1 MQVLRELRS
10 WLGRSAGRGKSLPRK
25 GLRFERL
32 EDRLTPTTTGTEL
45 LAVTNSSQ
53 PLQDLFNVVSAFNLG
68 SSVDFSRT
76 NLVLSSN
83 TTSLL
88 QIGLTDTAIL
98 GNVRQQ
104 LLDTGLYASVAP
116 NFIYSSGLGDL
127 REATP
132 NDPQFNQQYHHLI
145 IKTPDAWDKTI
156 GEATTIVAIL
166 DDGVFVNHPDLRN
179 TVWSNAAEIAGDGID
194 NDGNGFRD
202 DVNGWNFVANTN
214 NVNPSDAIAD
224 SHGTQVAGLLA
235 AQFNNALGVT
245 GVAGGARFMPLKVVG
260 TGGTTTSLALARA
273 IGYAVN
279 NGAKIINTSINI
291 DPFVDD
297 PTFAA
302 AVSLAYD
309 RGILLI
315 NSAGNSNANNPA
327 RVKLEELIV
336 VAASDRNDVKTAYSN
351 YGSGIDITAPGG
363 TSDDGLLT
371 TIPLSGYAA
380 GFGTSM
386 GAPLVAGVA
395 ALVWSAFP
403 GYTRD
408 QVAAA
413 ILANADSLLAK
424 NPSFEDQ
431 LGAGRLNA
439 AKAVSG
445 LPIVTKLGKL
455 TGLPAEGADAP
466 DSLTT
471 FNLRLNSPLDAATVI
486 PSNFE
491 LRWAGL
497 DNTFGTSDDELLPFT
512 INDGRDYKIGTNDLT
527 FAVNQSLERGLYRF
541 TAKSGGLRDPFGGA
555 VDGDGNGTAGGNL
568 VRNFGVAYQLGG
580 RVYDDIRDDGFSDP
594 SDPPLAG
601 VPVFI
606 DMNGNGQLD
615 RVVFTANIAAIIPD
629 ADPVGVSAPISVVGV
644 GSVAGGLSVTVFVS
658 HPRLND
664 LQISLV
670 APDGSRVLLFDRR
683 ALDNP
688 GQGTSFLL
696 TFEDGIVEDTDSF
709 PTITMHRLR
718 PHDPLAG
725 FIGKLANGNWQIEVA
740 DLVTGQTGLLNSA
753 SLGFSTEPTAITD
766 ANGFFAF
773 NGLPTGSVVLL
784 NAVAAPGYRRAAN
797 GGAVAVD
804 LSMPNPAPVSIGLS
818 RTDGIVGRVLRD
830 SGDGTFANAVGL
842 AGAIVFLDENR
853 DGLLGAG
860 EFLAVTD
867 EFGNYAFPSLAN
879 GLYAPTVL
887 VEPGFAPSG
896 AQPVSR
902 TIALTPSEPVA
913 RGVDFLVRR
922 DTVPVVV
929 TPTPVSPSLR
939 NTPVS
944 LVSFQ
949 LSEPLPSLNAGH
961 FTLTR
966 NGAPVT
972 LLGTTLVRNG
982 STVSLIGLELFTA
995 MDGYYE
1001 LTLNAPPP
1009 AGEPGRQPIPTT
1021 VAWTNDAAKPVLTL
1035 SGIFEGGAF
1044 VGVRVVASEPIVG
1057 LNRDDFFAMEGKA
1070 AVSIQ
1075 ASTFDLAPDG
1085 RSAEMRFPAEVIARN
1100 ALTVELRG
1108 AGSGIVDLAGNA
1120 YTESFFV
1127 AFAKPVSPPPPPPP
1141 IQRRT
1146 VVGADV
1152 NGPPTVKVFDTAT
1165 NELIRTMPVFEPFFT
1180 GGVRVAAGDV
1190 NGDGVED
1197 IIAAAGPGGGPRVR
1211 VFDGVT
1217 FAPLLDFLAF
1227 EETFTGGV
1235 FASVGDLNGDGKSE
1249 LVLSADVGGGPR
1261 VRIVNATT
1269 GATIADFFGIAD
1281 ENFRGG
1287 ARTAIG
1293 DVNGDGTPD
1302 LLVAAGVG
1310 GGPRV
1315 AGYDGKS
1322 LANGP
1327 TRLFADFFAFDPGL
1341 RDGVFLGAGRMNSD
1355 IFADL
1360 VIGAGAGGGPRVL
1373 VLSGRELTE
1382 SNGQVPLADF
1392 FSGDEAGRAGIRVA
1406 VKSVAGNAQDS
1417 LVTADGRGAGTRVR
1431 LYSSMESGQNPPM
1444 VLEEFDA
1451 FESPAGGVFVG

>member
-1 MQVLRELRS
+1 MVFRDWRLWWSRWISDRKLRPGKTLRIE
-10 WLGRSAGRGKSLPRK
+10 P
-25 GLRFERL
+25 L
-32 EDRLTPTTTGTEL
+32 EDRLTPNSTGTEL
-45 LAVTNSSQ
+45 LAVTKSTNQ
-53 PLQDLFNVVSAFNLG
+53 PLLDLFNVVSAFQLG
-68 SSVDFSRT
+68 SAIDTAKSSV
-76 NLVLSSN
+76 VLSAGS
-83 TTSLL
+83 TSLL
-88 QIGLTDTAIL
+88 QIALRDTAVL
-98 GNVRQQ
+98 GTVQQQ
-104 LLDTGLYASVAP
+104 LLATGLYASVAP
-116 NFIYSSGLGDL
+116 NFVYSSGFGDL
-127 REATP
+127 RERTP

-156 GEATTIVAIL
+156 GEPETIVAVL
-166 DDGVFVNHPDLRN
+166 DDGVFLNHPDLRN
-179 TVWSNAAEIAGDGID
+179 TVWSNTDEIAGDGID
-194 NDGNGFRD
+194 NDGNGFTD

-214 NVNPSDAIAD
+214 NVNPTDAIAD

-235 AQFNNALGVT
+235 AQFNNAEGVA
-245 GVAGGARFMPLKVVG
+245 GVAGGAKFLPLKVVG
-260 TGGTTTSLALARA
+260 PGGTTTSLALARA

-279 NGAKIINTSINI
+279 NGAKIINTSINV

-309 RGILLI
+309 RGLLLV
-315 NSAGNSNANNPA
+315 NSAGNSNTNNPA

-351 YGSGIDITAPGG
+351 YGSGIDLTAPGG

-371 TIPLSGYAA
+371 TIPLSGYTA

-386 GAPLVAGVA
+386 AVPLVAGTA

-403 GYTRD
+403 SYTRD

-424 NPSFEDQ
+424 NPTFEDQ
-431 LGAGRLNA
+431 LGSGRLNA

-466 DSLTT
+466 ASLTT
-471 FNLRLNSPLDAATVI
+471 FNLRLNSPLDPGTVVAT
-486 PSNFE
+486 NFE

-497 DNTFGTSDDELLPFT
+497 DNAFGTADDQLLPFT
-512 INDGRDYKIGTNDLT
+512 INDDREYKIGTNDLT
-527 FAVNQSLERGLYRF
+527 FAVNRTLARGLYRF
-541 TAKSGGLRDPFGGA
+541 TAKSGGLRDPFGTA

-568 VRNFGVAYQLGG
+568 VRNFGVAYQVGG

-594 SDPPLAG
+594 TDPPLAS
-601 VPVFI
+601 VPVFV

-615 RVVFTANIAAIIPD
+615 RVSFATNSALFIPD
-629 ADPVGVSAPISVVGV
+629 ADPTGVSATIAVAGL
-644 GSVAGGLSVTVFVS
+644 GTVAGGITVTAFVS
-658 HPRLND
+658 HPRLSD
-664 LQISLV
+664 LRITLV
-670 APDGSRVLLFDRR
+670 APDGTRVLLFDRR

-688 GQGTSFLL
+688 GQGTTFLL
-696 TFEDGIVEDTDSF
+696 TFEDGIVEETEGF
-709 PTITMHRLR
+709 PTITMHRLQ
-718 PHDPLAG
+718 PHNPLASLVG
-725 FIGKLANGNWQIEVA
+725 LMANGDWTIEVA
-740 DLVTGQTGLLNSA
+740 DLVTGATGILNSA
-753 SLGFSTEPTAITD
+753 SLTFSTEPTAVTD

-773 NGLPTGSVVLL
+773 NGLPTGGVLFL
-784 NAVAAPGYRRAAN
+784 NASGVPGYQRAAN
-797 GGAVAVD
+797 GGAVPID
-804 LSMPNPAPVSIGLS
+804 LSSPFPAPVSIGLS

-830 SGDGTFANAVGL
+830 SGDGTFENATGL
-842 AGAIVFLDENR
+842 AGATVFLDENR
-853 DGLLGAG
+853 DGILGAG
-860 EFLAVTD
+860 ESLTLTD
-867 EFGNYAFPSLAN
+867 EFGNYAFPGLAN
-879 GLYAPTVL
+879 GLFTPTVL
-887 VEPGFAPSG
+887 LDPGYGPSG
-896 AQPVSR
+896 AQPIARS
-902 TIALTPSEPVA
+902 IALTPSEPVA

-922 DTVPVVV
+922 ATAPVVV
-929 TPTPVSPSLR
+929 SPLPIMPALR
-939 NTPVS
+939 NAPVF
-944 LVSFQ
+944 LASFA
-949 LSEPLPSLNAGH
+949 LSEPLPNLTPAH

-966 NGAPVT
+966 DGAPVSLAGVT
-972 LLGTTLVRNG
+972 VINTGTTA
-982 STVSLIGLELFTA
+982 SLIGLELFTA
-995 MDGYYE
+995 AGGFYV
-1001 LTLNAPPP
+1001 LTLDAPAPP
-1009 AGEPGRQPIPTT
+1009 GEPGRKPIAKA
-1021 VAWTNDAAKPVLTL
+1021 VSWTMDVSKPVLTME
-1035 SGIFEGGAF
+1035 GIFEGGAF
-1044 VGVRVVASEPIVG
+1044 LGVRVFASETITG
-1057 LNRDDFFAMEGKA
+1057 LNRDDFFAMDGKT

-1075 ASTFDLAPDG
+1075 ASTFELGSDG
-1085 RSAEMRFPAEVIARN
+1085 RSAEMRFPADVIARN
-1100 ALTVELRG
+1100 SLTVELRG

-1127 AFAKPVSPPPPPPP
+1127 AFAKPSPPPPPQVP
-1141 IQRRT
+1141 IARRT

-1190 NGDGVED
+1190 NGDGTED
-1197 IIAAAGPGGGPRVR
+1197 IVAAAGPGGGPRVR

-1217 FAPLLDFLAF
+1217 FAPILDFLAF

-1235 FASVGDLNGDGKSE
+1235 FASVGDLDGNGKSE
-1249 LVLSADVGGGPR
+1249 LILSADVGGGPR
-1261 VRIVNATT
+1261 VRVIDGTT
-1269 GATIADFFGIAD
+1269 GAAIADFFGIAD

-1287 ARTAIG
+1287 ARTAVG
-1293 DVNGDGTPD
+1293 DINGDGTPD

-1327 TRLFADFFAFDPGL
+1327 TRVFNDFFAFDPNL

-1355 IFADL
+1355 LFADL

-1373 VLSGRELTE
+1373 VLSGRDLTE
-1382 SNGQVPLADF
+1382 SNGQVPLTDF
-1392 FSGDEAGRAGIRVA
+1392 FSGDETSRAGIRVA
-1406 VKSVAGNAQDS
+1406 VKNVMGNSQDS

-1431 LYSSMESGQNPPM
+1431 LYASMEAGQNPPA

-1451 FESPAGGVFVG
+1451 FDSSAGGVFVG

>member
-1 MQVLRELRS
+1 MQVFRELQT
-10 WLGRSAGRGKSLPRK
+10 WLGRPVRRRKSAPAN
-25 GLRFERL
+25 GLRIERL
-32 EDRLTPTTTGTEL
+32 EDRLTPNATGTEL

-53 PLQDLFNVVSAFNLG
+53 PLLDLFNVVSAFHLE
-68 SSVDFSRT
+68 SSVDLANSG
-76 NLVLSSN
+76 LVLSAG

-88 QIGLTDTAIL
+88 QIVLTDTAII

-104 LLDTGLYASVAP
+104 LADTGLYSSVAP
-116 NFIYSSGLGDL
+116 NFVYSSGFGDL

-166 DDGVFVNHPDLRN
+166 DDGVFLNHPDLRN
-179 TVWSNAAEIAGDGID
+179 TVWSNAGEIAGDGID

-202 DVNGWNFVANTN
+202 DVNGWNFVANSN

-235 AQFNNALGVT
+235 AQFNNAE
-245 GVAGGARFMPLKVVG
+245 GVAGVSGGARYMPLKVVG

-309 RGILLI
+309 RGILLV

-351 YGSGIDITAPGG
+351 YGSGIDLTAPGG

-403 GYTRD
+403 SYTRD

-424 NPSFEDQ
+424 NPNFEDQ
-431 LGAGRLNA
+431 LGSGRLNA

-455 TGLPAEGADAP
+455 TGLPAEGQDAP

-471 FNLRLNSPLDAATVI
+471 FNLRLNSPLDAATVVAA
-486 PSNFE
+486 NFE

-527 FAVNQSLERGLYRF
+527 FAVNQSLQRGLYRF
-541 TAKSGGLRDPFGGA
+541 TARSGGLRDPFGGA
-555 VDGDGNGTAGGNL
+555 VDGDGNGSAGGNL

-580 RVYDDIRDDGFSDP
+580 RVYDDIRDDGFADP
-594 SDPPLAG
+594 SDPPLAS
-601 VPVFI
+601 VPVFV

-615 RVVFTANIAAIIPD
+615 RVVFTANAAVFIPD
-629 ADPVGVSAPISVVGV
+629 ADPVGIVATIPVAGL
-644 GSVAGGLSVTVFVS
+644 GPVAGGLAVTVFVS
-658 HPRLND
+658 HPRLTD
-664 LQISLV
+664 LQIALV
-670 APDGSRVLLFDRR
+670 APDGTRVLLFDRR

-696 TFEDGIVEDTDSF
+696 TFEDGIAEETEGF

-718 PHDPLAG
+718 PQDPLAELVG
-725 FIGKLANGNWQIEVA
+725 LTATGDWRIEVA
-740 DLVTGQTGLLNSA
+740 DVVTSATGLLNFA
-753 SLGFSTEPTAITD
+753 SLAFSTEPTAITD

-773 NGLPTGSVVLL
+773 NGLPTGGVVLL
-784 NAVAAPGYRRAAN
+784 NAGGVPGYRRSAN
-797 GGAVAVD
+797 GGAVPVD
-804 LSMPNPAPVSIGLS
+804 LSSPNPAPVSIGLA
-818 RTDGIVGRVLRD
+818 RTDGIVGRVLLD

-842 AGAIVFLDENR
+842 AGATVFLDDNR
-853 DGLLGAG
+853 DGQLGAG
-860 EFLAVTD
+860 EFLTITD
-867 EFGNYAFPSLAN
+867 PFGNYAFPGLAN
-879 GLYAPTVL
+879 GLYSPTIL
-887 VEPGFAPSG
+887 LEPGYGPAG
-896 AQPVSR
+896 AQPVTRS
-902 TIALTPSEPVA
+902 IALTPSEPVS
-913 RGVDFLVRR
+913 RGVDFLIRR
-922 DTVPVVV
+922 DSAPVEV
-929 TPTPVSPSLR
+929 TPTPVSPALR
-939 NTPVS
+939 NSPVK
-944 LVSFQ
+944 LVSFT
-949 LSEPLPSLNAGH
+949 LSEPLPDLATTH
-961 FTLTR
+961 FSLTR
-966 NGAPVT
+966 DGAPVT
-972 LLGTTLVRNG
+972 LLGVTLVQNG
-982 STVSLIGLELFTA
+982 TTVSLIGLELFTTA
-995 MDGYYE
+995 DGYYE
-1001 LTLNAPPP
+1001 LTIDAPSPPGETGRKPPP
-1009 AGEPGRQPIPTT
+1009 ST
-1021 VAWTNDAAKPVLTL
+1021 VAWTNDATKPVLTM
-1035 SGIFEGGAF
+1035 SGIFESGAF
-1044 VGVRVVASEPIVG
+1044 VGVRVVSSEPIVG
-1057 LNRDDFFAMEGKA
+1057 LNRDDFFAMEGKS

-1075 ASTFDLAPDG
+1075 ASTFELAPDG

-1108 AGSGIVDLAGNA
+1108 AGSGIVDLAGNG

-1165 NELIRTMPVFEPFFT
+1165 NELLRTMPVFEPFFT

-1197 IIAAAGPGGGPRVR
+1197 IVAAAGPGGGPRVR

-1249 LVLSADVGGGPR
+1249 IILSADVGGGPR
-1261 VRIVNATT
+1261 VRILNAMT
-1269 GATIADFFGIAD
+1269 GATVADFFGIAD

-1293 DVNGDGTPD
+1293 DINGDGTPD

-1355 IFADL
+1355 LFADL
-1360 VIGAGAGGGPRVL
+1360 VIGAGSGGGPRVL

-1392 FSGDEAGRAGIRVA
+1392 FSGSDSGRAGIRVA

-1431 LYSSMESGQNPPM
+1431 LYASMETGQNPPT

>member
-10 WLGRSAGRGKSLPRK
+10 WLGRPARRRKSSPDKSLRI
-25 GLRFERL
+25 ERL
-32 EDRLTPTTTGTEL
+32 EDRLTPATGTEL
-45 LAVTNSSQ
+45 LAVTNSNQ
-53 PLQDLFNVVSAFNLG
+53 PLLDLFNVVGAFNLG
-68 SSVDFSRT
+68 SSVDWSRT
-76 NLVLSSN
+76 ELVLSAG

-116 NFIYSSGLGDL
+116 NFIYSTGLGDL

-156 GEATTIVAIL
+156 GEPTTIVAIL

-179 TVWSNAAEIAGDGID
+179 TVWSNAAEIPGDGID

-214 NVNPSDAIAD
+214 NVNPTDAIAD

-235 AQFNNALGVT
+235 AQFNNAEGVT
-245 GVAGGARFMPLKVVG
+245 GVAGGARYMPLKVVG

-309 RGILLI
+309 RGLLLVD
-315 NSAGNSNANNPA
+315 SAGNANVNNPA

-351 YGSGIDITAPGG
+351 YGSGIDVTAPGG

-386 GAPLVAGVA
+386 AAPLVAGTA

-424 NPSFEDQ
+424 NPTFEDQ
-431 LGAGRLNA
+431 LGSGRLNA

-466 DSLTT
+466 ESLTT
-471 FNLRLNSPLDAATVI
+471 FNLRLNSPLDPATVVAT
-486 PSNFE
+486 NFE

-497 DNTFGTSDDELLPFT
+497 DNAFGTFDDELLPFT
-512 INDGRDYKIGTNDLT
+512 LNDGRDYKIGTNDLT
-527 FAVNQSLERGLYRF
+527 FGVNQSLQRGLYRF
-541 TAKSGGLRDPFGGA
+541 TARSGGLRDPFGGA

-568 VRNFGVAYQLGG
+568 VRHFGVAYQLGG
-580 RVYDDIRDDGFSDP
+580 RVYDDIRDDGFADA

-601 VPVFI
+601 VPVFV

-615 RVVFTANIAAIIPD
+615 RVVFSANVAAFIPD
-629 ADPVGVSAPISVVGV
+629 ADPTGVAATIPVAGL
-644 GSVAGGLSVTVFVS
+644 GTVAGGLAVTVFVS
-658 HPRLND
+658 HPRLTD

-670 APDGSRVLLFDRR
+670 APDGTRVLLFDRR

-688 GQGTSFLL
+688 GQGSSFLL
-696 TFEDGIVEDTDSF
+696 TFEDGIVEETDGF

-718 PHDPLAG
+718 PEDPLASLVG
-725 FIGKLANGNWQIEVA
+725 LAANGNWHIEVA
-740 DLVTGQTGLLNSA
+740 DLATGMTGVLNSA
-753 SLGFSTEPTAITD
+753 SLSFSTEPTAISD

-773 NGLPTGSVVLL
+773 NGLPTGGVVFL
-784 NAVAAPGYRRAAN
+784 NAAATSGYRRSAN
-797 GGAVAVD
+797 GGAVPVD
-804 LSMPNPAPVSIGLS
+804 LATPNPAPVSIGLA

-842 AGAIVFLDENR
+842 AGATVFLDANR

-867 EFGNYAFPSLAN
+867 AFGNYAFPDLAN

-887 VEPGFAPSG
+887 LAPGFGPSG
-896 AQPVSR
+896 AQPTTR
-902 TIALTPSEPVA
+902 TVALTPSEPIA
-913 RGVDFLVRR
+913 RGVDFLIRR
-922 DTVPVVV
+922 DTAPVTV
-929 TPTPVSPSLR
+929 TPTPVTPILR
-939 NTPVS
+939 NTPVPM
-944 LVSFQ
+944 VSFA
-949 LSEPLPSLNAGH
+949 LSEPLPGLTASH
-961 FTLTR
+961 FALTR
-966 NGAPVT
+966 DGAPVT
-972 LLGTTLVRNG
+972 LLGVTLIRNG
-982 STVSLIGLELFTA
+982 TAVSLIGLELFTA

-1001 LTLNAPPP
+1001 LTLDAPSP
-1009 AGEPGRQPIPTT
+1009 AGEPGRKPAPKT
-1021 VAWTNDAAKPVLTL
+1021 VAWTNDATKPVLTM
-1035 SGIFEGGAF
+1035 SGIFESGAF

-1057 LNRDDFFAMEGKA
+1057 LNRDDFFAMEGKT

-1075 ASTFDLAPDG
+1075 ASTFETAPDG
-1085 RSAEMRFPAEVIARN
+1085 KSAEMRFPAEVIARN
-1100 ALTVELRG
+1100 SLTVELRG

-1120 YTESFFV
+1120 YAESFFV

-1146 VVGADV
+1146 LVGADV
-1152 NGPPTVKVFDTAT
+1152 NGPPTVKVFDTST
-1165 NELIRTMPVFEPFFT
+1165 NALLRTMPVFEPSFT

-1197 IIAAAGPGGGPRVR
+1197 IVAATGPGGAPRVR

-1217 FAPLLDFLAF
+1217 FAPILDFLAF

-1235 FASVGDLNGDGKSE
+1235 FASVGDLNGDGKTE

-1261 VRIVNATT
+1261 VRVLNATT
-1269 GATIADFFGIAD
+1269 GAAIADFFGIAD

-1293 DVNGDGTPD
+1293 DVNGDGAPD

-1315 AGYDGKS
+1315 AGYDGQS

-1355 IFADL
+1355 LFADL
-1360 VIGAGAGGGPRVL
+1360 VIGAGSGGGPRVL

-1382 SNGQVPLADF
+1382 SNGRVPLADF

-1406 VKSVAGNAQDS
+1406 VKSVSGNSQDS
-1417 LVTADGRGAGTRVR
+1417 LVTADGRGIGTRVR
-1431 LYSSMESGQNPPM
+1431 LYASMEAGQNPPA
-1444 VLEEFDA
+1444 VVEEFDA
-1451 FESPAGGVFVG
+1451 FDSASGGVFVG